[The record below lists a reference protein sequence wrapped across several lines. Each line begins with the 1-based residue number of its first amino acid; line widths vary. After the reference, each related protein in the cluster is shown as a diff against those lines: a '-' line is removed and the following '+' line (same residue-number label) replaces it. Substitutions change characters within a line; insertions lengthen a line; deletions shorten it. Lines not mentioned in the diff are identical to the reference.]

1 MAASKEK
8 ENVRGNVTKGS
19 SLTLGDTLFD
29 TVAGE
34 SDPVIHAAWL
44 YYHEALTQAEIA
56 QRLGVS
62 RPSVA
67 NMLARA
73 REEGVVRI
81 SVRPDYLSAL
91 TLAKELRGYFGL
103 QDALIVPSQDET
115 GTLYRSLGQ
124 AGALYLEGV
133 LSPGDVLATAWG
145 ATVLEVARA
154 LSGESV
160 PDLTIAQA
168 LGGLSTAAQFNPGKV
183 ASIMA
188 DKLGARAYH
197 LYVPA
202 VVESAE
208 VRDILLRDRFIR
220 SAFEVAKGADKGV
233 FGVGKMAHDA
243 TVVRAGFVTPHEID
257 ELAREGAVGDL
268 AGRFFGPD
276 GRPVH
281 TELSERLIAL
291 SLDEMRAISP
301 LIVVAGGQGKAEA
314 ILGALRGS
322 YIDVLITDERTA
334 RRVLALDRDKGD
346 VERL

>member
-1 MAASKEK
+1 M
-8 ENVRGNVTKGS
+8 
-19 SLTLGDTLFD
+19 
-29 TVAGE
+29 AGE
-34 SDPVIHAAWL
+34 SDPIIHAAWL

-56 QRLGVS
+56 RRLGVS

-103 QDALIVPSQDET
+103 QDALIIPSQDET
-115 GTLYRSLGQ
+115 NALYRSLGQ
-124 AGALYLEGV
+124 AGALYLERV
-133 LSPGDVLATAWG
+133 LSPGDVLVTAWG

-154 LSGESV
+154 LGGEPV
-160 PDLTIAQA
+160 ANLTIAQA

-208 VRDILLRDRFIR
+208 VRDILLRDRFIS
-220 SAFEVAKGADKGV
+220 SAFEVAKRADKGI
-233 FGVGKMAHDA
+233 FGVGK
-243 TVVRAGFVTPHEID
+243 I
-257 ELAREGAVGDL
+257 GA
-268 AGRFFGPD
+268 
-276 GRPVH
+276 
-281 TELSERLIAL
+281 
-291 SLDEMRAISP
+291 
-301 LIVVAGGQGKAEA
+301 
-314 ILGALRGS
+314 
-322 YIDVLITDERTA
+322 
-334 RRVLALDRDKGD
+334 
-346 VERL
+346 

>member
-1 MAASKEK
+1 MAASKQDTVAK
-8 ENVRGNVTKGS
+8 RS

-29 TVAGE
+29 TLVGE
-34 SDPVIHAAWL
+34 SDPLIHAAWL
-44 YYHEALTQAEIA
+44 YYHESLTQAEIA

-91 TLAKELRGYFGL
+91 TLAKEVRGHFGL
-103 QDALIVPSQDET
+103 QDALIVPSQNET
-115 GTLYRSLGQ
+115 NALYRSLGQ
-124 AGALYLEGV
+124 AGALYLEQV
-133 LSPGDVLATAWG
+133 LHPGEVLATAWG

-154 LSGESV
+154 LSGE
-160 PDLTIAQA
+160 PTENLTIAQS

-202 VVESAE
+202 VVDSKE
-208 VRDILLRDRFIR
+208 VRDILLRDRFIH
-220 SAFEVAKGADKGV
+220 SAFEVAKRADKGI
-233 FGVGKMAHDA
+233 FGIGKMAHDA
-243 TVVRAGFVTPHEID
+243 TVVQAGFVAPHQID
-257 ELAREGAVGDL
+257 ELASKGAVGDL
-268 AGRFFGPD
+268 AGRFFDQNGQ
-276 GRPVH
+276 PVH

-291 SLDEMRAISP
+291 TLEEMRDISP

-314 ILGALRGS
+314 ILGALRGD
-322 YIDVLITDERTA
+322 YVNVLITDERTA
-334 RRVLALDRDKGD
+334 RRVLSLDK
-346 VERL
+346 ER